1 MPINHDPP
9 LRRDLSMHIQQHRSF
24 EWWENTNNTSY
35 RPDHDED
42 INNMPYEDEQNTHN
56 SHLMRIDF

>member
-42 INNMPYEDEQNTHN
+42 INNMPYEDEYSQLTPYE
-56 SHLMRIDF
+56 D